1 MAAPR
6 RFTRAPILGREAD
19 AIGATAGG
27 SVSFARSGPPSTP
40 LPGRKLQ
47 ISAVRFP
54 GSRSEVYSDRLAEL
68 RLKRLDPAYRDK
80 QRAPAAAPDPGG
92 PGLVLEM
99 VYPGDPAT
107 GLPPVMVRDPV
118 PPTGPPAADALT
130 HERPG
135 RNGDS
140 GLIAAA
146 TPRLRPRE
154 S

>member
-1 MAAPR
+1 MQTGSGTPYR
-6 RFTRAPILGREAD
+6 VFTPYWRLCQTR
-19 AIGATAGG
+19 
-27 SVSFARSGPPSTP
+27 
-40 LPGRKLQ
+40 L
-47 ISAVRFP
+47 
-54 GSRSEVYSDRLAEL
+54 SDI
-68 RLKRLDPAYRDK
+68 P
-80 QRAPAAAPDPGG
+80 APAAAPDPGG

-140 GLIAAA
+140 VLIAAA